1 MGTVGFSAFITL
13 NPFATVILILVFG
26 LSVTEIMGLACS
38 CTLILFLDLALRH
51 VIGNILTESY
61 LPPAQGFDEPLPIG
75 LLQIP
80 LSLHPIDLLGFI
92 V

>member
-1 MGTVGFSAFITL
+1 MGFSVFITL
-13 NPFATVILILVFG
+13 NPLATVILILVLG
-26 LSVTEIMGLACS
+26 LSATEIMGLDCS
-38 CTLILFLDLALRH
+38 CTLILFLGLALRH
-51 VIGNILTESY
+51 VILTESY

-92 V
+92 M